1 MIYYYKC
8 VKTESVPG
16 FEIGKVYIVNPKKK
30 EFIGDNGRNYYED
43 IIRYTGE
50 FNPNPSTW
58 SIPWREFKFINN
70 SKCKIV
76 IKQKGNKVIA
86 KYGSRVAEAKCH
98 EDDEF
103 DYYTGC
109 RLALDRLFGK
119 ENDIAKND
127 KKEEDY
133 FGLKKGDIV
142 RVTKPGL
149 AYSTWIDYFQ
159 KLHGLGCSDEYIKDL
174 IERYAYGSGLGYD
187 IYTKDKEVYNKIYG
201 DRKYKVEFINKRLNA
216 IIITYEKDGSVY
228 LIDYF
233 GVEKV

>member
-16 FEIGKVYIVNPKKK
+16 FTVGKVYKADVKKK
-30 EFIGDNGRNYYED
+30 EFIGDNTANYYGD
-43 IIRYTGE
+43 IVRNTKE

-58 SIPWREFKFINN
+58 DIPWREFKLVNPSEYKVVI
-70 SKCKIV
+70 KCK
-76 IKQKGNKVIA
+76 GDKVIA
-86 KYGSRVAEAKCH
+86 KCGSRVAEAKCH

-109 RLALDRLFGK
+109 RLSLGRLFGK

-127 KKEEDY
+127 KKEEDC

-149 AYSTWIDYFQ
+149 AYSKCPEYFQ
-159 KLHGLGCSDEYIKDL
+159 RLSDFGYSDERIQYL
-174 IERYAYGSGLGYD
+174 TERYSYGIGLGYSVYM
-187 IYTKDKEVYNKIYG
+187 INEEVYNQIYG
-201 DRKYKVEFINKRLNA
+201 DKKYRVEFANKRLNA
-216 IIITYEKDGSVY
+216 IVITDKEDGVY
-228 LIDYF
+228 LIDYM